1 MLPAVLSRHTLL
13 VAAIFIPY
21 MLLMAGLFAY
31 ICWPLVKRDRERD
44 DQDEAREGDPGE
56 MRLAA

>member
-1 MLPAVLSRHTLL
+1 MLSRHTLL